1 MGRVEQEFETDENG
15 NKVLQW
21 RKPILDENEE
31 YVFDEAGKIQFE
43 TTSEDTGDPALKWV
57 GTPYE
62 GLMYSVL
69 ATLRDVTK
77 LDFKNIKEHEDR
89 NRRFMFAIT
98 DAILIFIL
106 LGIAK
111 AMWDAI
117 IAENGTEGL
126 SGSAIK
132 FGATV
137 NKKVLNE
144 YNVWQSTLGAI
155 NTEPVFLS
163 WGKKLGGDIWSMI
176 NGDKD
181 IIDVMS
187 RNVGAAEIFK

>member
-1 MGRVEQEFETDENG
+1 M
-15 NKVLQW
+15 
-21 RKPILDENEE
+21 DENEE

-111 AMWDAI
+111 AM
-117 IAENGTEGL
+117 
-126 SGSAIK
+126 
-132 FGATV
+132 
-137 NKKVLNE
+137 
-144 YNVWQSTLGAI
+144 
-155 NTEPVFLS
+155 
-163 WGKKLGGDIWSMI
+163 
-176 NGDKD
+176 
-181 IIDVMS
+181 
-187 RNVGAAEIFK
+187 

>member
-69 ATLRDVTK
+69 GTLRDVAK
-77 LDFKNIKEHEDR
+77 LDFKHIKGNEDR

-117 IAENGTEGL
+117 VEENGTEGL
-126 SGSAIK
+126 SGNAIQ

-163 WGKKLGGDIWSMI
+163 WGKKLGGDIGSMI